1 VRVILRRIPF
11 VAAVALLSAAIGACA
26 KPASG
31 ARDGHVSVV
40 ASFYPLAEAAE
51 KVGGPLVAVTNLT
64 APGVE
69 PHDLE
74 LTPDQLEAISTADVV
89 LYLGGGFQPAVE
101 DAIGDAQGTAV
112 DVSEHLRD
120 LPAPSTE
127 TESTLAAD
135 PHVWLDPV
143 LYAGIVE
150 DVRAVFD
157 SVDPALAPAF
167 DAKAS
172 AFEKQLSALNRSYAT
187 GLARCSTNVIVTT
200 HAAFGYLA
208 RRYGLRQEA
217 IAGLSPE
224 AEPTPD
230 RIAYLKQLVQDH
242 GVTTI
247 FTETL
252 VSSKVADTLAGDTG
266 VATAVL
272 DPLESLT
279 AGELAAGNDYLS
291 VMRTNLMTLE
301 HALGC

>member
-1 VRVILRRIPF
+1 MTI
-11 VAAVALLSAAIGACA
+11 AVLSGASGACA
-26 KPASG
+26 RPSSG
-31 ARDGHVSVV
+31 AADAHLVVV

-51 KVGGPLVAVTNLT
+51 EVGGPFVGVTDLT

-112 DVSEHLRD
+112 DVSVRLRN
-120 LPAPSTE
+120 LPAPADE
-127 TESTLAAD
+127 MDSTLTAD

-150 DVRAVFD
+150 EVRTVFD
-157 SVDPALAPAF
+157 SADPARASAF
-167 DAKAS
+167 DANAS
-172 AFEKQLSALNRSYAT
+172 AFEEQLSGLNRSYAT
-187 GLARCSTNVIVTT
+187 GLAHCATNVIVTS

-217 IAGLSPE
+217 VAGLSPE

-230 RIAYLKQLVQDH
+230 RIAYLKQLVQDD

-252 VSSKVADTLAGDTG
+252 VSTNVADTLANEAG

-279 AGELAAGNDYLS
+279 ADELTAENDYLS
-291 VMRTNLMTLE
+291 VMRTNLTTLE